1 VKYLSVKMKNLT
13 NFPIEFI
20 NNAKITDND
29 STYIIVKATNADDK
43 QCLVKIESN
52 VGVCEAVT
60 AQTDSVS
67 YSYKLSDL
75 TKNSAGN
82 PEFNLTQM
90 KSGRIYVSMKY
101 PLKLHIDSSNPN
113 KMAIIDPD
121 GFKTRDSNYYTVYD
135 KFEFTLNENG
145 LWINPTSVD
154 FFSIPIK
161 LSLPTSPNL
170 KSSGFSDKRSDILT
184 SVWKEFSQS
193 VSSNEWNKLFLNFD
207 SGTTLRVM
215 APGKAMRD
223 TGPGSNPTFAS
234 DYLANNKFGL
244 NYIDTVWDYYKKNTI
259 KVDCS
264 ELAGDKDFNPKLK
277 DYVFTGQIKNDEF
290 TFSNSGNESVL
301 SIAKPESISFFAG
314 SVGSFDFPNHTV
326 GAIIVRGLTAAFDAG
341 LLPADN
347 GITLSKDY
355 FKSKH
360 GDFYKDNKYLGT
372 KGGPWFD
379 LYSKAFHNF
388 QGQPIYTFAYD
399 DILGQ
404 DGTLQDP
411 NASSIGKVSVTIG
424 DMTGIT
430 LPDPY
435 TDDTKYDIILSLGQN
450 DNKAFY
456 EAKYNG
462 TVINPI
468 EPVKLYDVTSPLKV
482 TLNGIEESIY
492 IKYPMVV
499 PYVPIADGTVIIKE
513 SSLPIK
519 VNLPGPPANVMPVNA
534 FSDLFLTT
542 GAIKCDKVKAEK
554 ASVIVI
560 RHHQDSCDD
569 KDPSGNDQK
578 NLDKWQDAYGNLG
591 RALAYYTQCNGLYP
605 IGKIVYVAGG
615 GKQSDG
621 HYQTPKP
628 METADTIVKSLA
640 KIYREDFFNEDSK
653 FIESNFLKD
662 NQVIHNL
669 YGNSIVANYIG
680 DNNYA
685 GYTDITK
692 YILKLTSDSNY
703 KYSVLLVGDYN
714 GLSKEARGMEVNGH
728 DGAKKHLY
736 EIFQDNIPGSKLA
749 TPTHWDS
756 WYGMYSLEYSKGTP
770 RVLEKSGSTIGQN
783 TEEGPCI
790 DKHTNKKQI
799 LPSNSFFYPSLSDVK
814 INKASDH
821 LSSFKKP
828 VNEANS
834 KILAAI
840 DYDKLKQKYSPDI
853 IEKAVNTALLH
864 GEPLS
869 VDYVEKLAKSHDVY
883 SKPDYT
889 SSDVDDAQFCIV
901 HGICE

>member
-1 VKYLSVKMKNLT
+1 MKNLT

-20 NNAKITDND
+20 NNAKITDN
-29 STYIIVKATNADDK
+29 SNTYIIVKATNADDK

-67 YSYKLSDL
+67 YSYKLSAL

-90 KSGRIYVSMKY
+90 KSGRIYVSLKY

-135 KFEFTLNENG
+135 KFEFTFNEDG

-161 LSLPTSPNL
+161 LSLPTSPDL
-170 KSSGFSDKRSDILT
+170 KSSGFSDKRSDILA

-244 NYIDTVWDYYKKNTI
+244 NYIDKVWDYYKTNTI

-290 TFSNSGNESVL
+290 TFSNSGNESIL

-326 GAIIVRGLTAAFDAG
+326 GAIIVRALTAAFDAG
-341 LLPADN
+341 LLPADDV
-347 GITLSKDY
+347 TLSKDY

-360 GDFYKDNKYLGT
+360 GDFYKDSKHLGT
-372 KGGPWFD
+372 KEGPWFD

-404 DGTLQDP
+404 DGTLHDP

-435 TDDTKYDIILSLGQN
+435 TDSSKYTVTVNLGKNNNTVFYELKYDNQIIKPGN
-450 DNKAFY
+450 PVVFTNVDIPFKATFNGLEENIY
-456 EAKYNG
+456 VKYP
-462 TVINPI
+462 II
-468 EPVKLYDVTSPLKV
+468 EPY
-482 TLNGIEESIY
+482 N
-492 IKYPMVV
+492 
-499 PYVPIADGTVIIKE
+499 PIADGIVIDVSKQDPLSVTI
-513 SSLPIK
+513 
-519 VNLPGPPANVMPVNA
+519 NFPGPPANVMPVNA

-542 GAIKCDKVKAEK
+542 GATKCDKVKAEK

-799 LPSNSFFYPSLSDVK
+799 LPSNSFFYPSLSDIK

-840 DYDKLKQKYSPDI
+840 DYDKLKQKYNSDI
-853 IEKAVNTALLH
+853 IEKAVNTMCSHAETFQE
-864 GEPLS
+864 G
-869 VDYVEKLAKSHDVY
+869 DMEKLAMSHEVY
-883 SKPDYT
+883 SKPEQYT
-889 SSDVDDAQFCIV
+889 SSDVDYAEVCIE
-901 HGICE
+901 HGIC